1 MKILKVTIENL
12 NSLRIRK
19 VIDFSVSPLADVGLF
34 AITGDTGAGK
44 TTILDAITLAL
55 YGRVHRNK
63 EVNEVMS
70 YGSVES
76 LAEVE
81 FQSNGDLYRARWNLR
96 RSRKQLDG
104 KIQPP
109 ERVFSKWNPYKQEFE
124 IIAQRVREAD
134 EAVEAAS
141 GLDYDRFCRSVLLSQ
156 GDFAAFLKAGE
167 RERSDLLERITGT
180 EIYSQLS
187 KAAFEKHK
195 LELEKLNNLKKEREL
210 LKILDIESI
219 QQLQQELQENQGQAE
234 TLKTGIDKLQIDLQ
248 QVRRQKQLQSGIEKL
263 NIDLQEFQLEQQHI
277 QEKQT
282 ELVGDFQKIKLKWA
296 NSQALFSKVI
306 ALDAE
311 IREKAQTLTKQAQDA
326 ASTQQSLS
334 RKQEELVS
342 LNKEIQTSK
351 NQITTLKDWLQ
362 NNSKFA
368 TLKDDLA
375 GIEYQREEARVL
387 WREQQQLSV
396 SIESLDQQ
404 RQSIEKQVIE
414 SEQKKAKS
422 KAILE
427 QLRVQFKAQVPED
440 FAQDRHDLL
449 SLLSQDIEQLNEQR
463 KNLQQLSRLA
473 ETYQELLDELSGYED
488 QLESLQ
494 NEELEVN
501 KLMMSSLEAWEDAK
515 KRLEFKETIYKRE
528 LSIANYAKDRG
539 NLSDGEPCPL
549 CFSTHHP
556 FREHPVE
563 VFVDQAKEELEVAQ
577 KQHEQIFKYHQ
588 KLLHRQ
594 SDIAQQIEQL
604 AGNEVKELSGQVA
617 RQFQKILEYEEK
629 IAQIA
634 PELSNE
640 HYALTRSILLHRK
653 IQEAEKQIEKKRE
666 ARGALTTLNKELEQ
680 SEKQIQELEVKGKE
694 LHTLL
699 LVNQEKRSA
708 NVEQL
713 QQVQEKFANVSEQL
727 NTIFAKYGYTFDVES
742 AKKTFEILAE
752 LATTFQ
758 NNQQALDSTARQLE
772 LSQKDTLNLQEQ
784 IEALEQQSNQQNQA
798 IKAQQN
804 ILETIRNERTEL
816 FGEKDPKTEQEQLQQ
831 QLEEHEQ
838 LVATNKQK
846 LEILIQNL
854 EGTRQLLADREEELR
869 QIKIEEKN
877 EEELIKQLETNNL
890 EYRTLLEHI
899 GEIRRDLQ
907 KNEEDVQ
914 QAKALLQQIE
924 AQQREY
930 SRWAKLKDIIGSADG
945 KAFRVF
951 AQGLTLKKLTQ
962 LANRYLQQLHGRYLI
977 EKRGNEDLELE
988 IIDTYQ
994 ADNRRSMNT
1003 LSGGE
1008 SFLVSLALALGLSDL
1023 AGQNT
1028 HIQSL
1033 FIDEG
1038 FGTLDE
1044 SSLDLAISTLENL
1057 QASGKTIGIISHVK
1071 ELKERISTQI
1081 QVKKAGNG
1089 FSEIQI
1095 IG

>member
-63 EVNEVMS
+63 DVNEVMS

-81 FQSNGDLYRARWNLR
+81 FQSNGELYRARWNLR

-195 LELEKLNNLKKEREL
+195 LELEKLNHLKKEREL
-210 LKILDIESI
+210 LKVLDAENI
-219 QQLQQELQENQGQAE
+219 QALQQELQENQGQAE
-234 TLKTGIDKLQIDLQ
+234 SIKTGIDALQIELQ

-263 NIDLQEFQLEQQHI
+263 NIDLQEFLLEEQHI

-282 ELVGDFQKIKLKWA
+282 QLVSGFQQIKSDWSK
-296 NSQALFSKVI
+296 SQPLFSKVI

-311 IREKAQTLTKQAQDA
+311 IRVKAQTLAKQAQDA
-326 ASTQQSLS
+326 GSTQQSLS
-334 RKQEELVS
+334 RKQEESAS
-342 LNKEIQTSK
+342 LNKQIQVFE

-368 TLKDDLA
+368 ALKDDLA
-375 GIEYQREEARVL
+375 GIEYQREEARAL
-387 WREQQQLSV
+387 WREQQQLSATSENLV
-396 SIESLDQQ
+396 QLIQGIEQQ
-404 RQSIEKQVIE
+404 IVE
-414 SEQKKAKS
+414 SDKAKE
-422 KAILE
+422 KARSALE
-427 QLRVQFKAQVPED
+427 QLQTQFKVQVPED
-440 FAQDRHDLL
+440 FAQDRGELL
-449 SLLSQDIEQLNEQR
+449 SLLYNDIEQLNEQR

-473 ETYQELLDELSGYED
+473 DAYQELLDELSGYED

-528 LSIANYAKDRG
+528 LSIANYAKDRS
-539 NLSDGEPCPL
+539 NLSEDEPCPL

-556 FREHPVE
+556 FREHAIE
-563 VFVDQAKEELEVAQ
+563 VFVDQAKEELDIAQ

-653 IQEAEKQIEKKRE
+653 IQEAEKQIESKRQARE
-666 ARGALTTLNKELEQ
+666 ALTALNKQLEQ

-694 LHTLL
+694 LYTSL
-699 LVNQEKRSA
+699 LVNQEKRSSNA
-708 NVEQL
+708 EQL
-713 QQVQEKFANVSEQL
+713 RQVQEKFSNVSEQL

-742 AKKTFEILAE
+742 AKKTFEILSD

-784 IEALEQQSNQQNQA
+784 IEALEEQLKQQNQA
-798 IKAQQN
+798 IEAQQN
-804 ILETIRNERTEL
+804 ILETIRNERTEI
-816 FGEKDPKTEQEQLQQ
+816 FGDKDAKVEQERLQA
-831 QLEEHEQ
+831 QLEQQEY
-838 LVATNKQK
+838 LVNSNKQA
-846 LEILIQNL
+846 LEILIQKL
-854 EGTRQLLADREEELR
+854 EGTRQLLADREEELH
-869 QIKIEEKN
+869 QIKIEEK
-877 EEELIKQLETNNL
+877 EEEKLIKQLEASNL
-890 EYRTLLEHI
+890 EYKNLFQNI
-899 GEIRRDLQ
+899 GKIQRDLQ
-907 KNEEDVQ
+907 KNEEDIQ
-914 QAKALLQQIE
+914 QAEALMQQIE

-930 SRWAKLKDIIGSADG
+930 TRWAKLKDIIGSADG

-962 LANRYLQQLHGRYLI
+962 LANRYLQQLNGRYLI
-977 EKRGNEDLELE
+977 EKRSNEDLELE

-1023 AGQNT
+1023 AGQNA

-1038 FGTLDE
+1038 FGTV
-1044 SSLDLAISTLENL
+1044 
-1057 QASGKTIGIISHVK
+1057 G
-1071 ELKERISTQI
+1071 
-1081 QVKKAGNG
+1081 
-1089 FSEIQI
+1089 
-1095 IG
+1095 